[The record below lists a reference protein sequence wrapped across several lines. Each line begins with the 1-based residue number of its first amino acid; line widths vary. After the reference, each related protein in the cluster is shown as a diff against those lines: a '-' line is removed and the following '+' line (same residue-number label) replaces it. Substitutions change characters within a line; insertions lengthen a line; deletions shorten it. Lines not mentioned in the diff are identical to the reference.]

1 MRDKSFEFGIVP
13 FPKYDESQES
23 YYSVPFYAT
32 PGFAIPVTAQ
42 DAERSAIVGDA
53 LAYLGNEMV
62 LPVFIDV
69 TLKGKGLRNENSVE
83 MLELI
88 IKSSRADLCQ
98 IFVPEANTMRSNIGA
113 TFLSGEGVAS
123 AIASNEAAV
132 KAAVEKVN
140 SK

>member
-1 MRDKSFEFGIVP
+1 
-13 FPKYDESQES
+13 
-23 YYSVPFYAT
+23 
-32 PGFAIPVTAQ
+32 
-42 DAERSAIVGDA
+42 
-53 LAYLGNEMV
+53 
-62 LPVFIDV
+62 
-69 TLKGKGLRNENSVE
+69 